1 MYYRTKGSSFLI
13 KVKVPKF
20 TIDLYKMSLGY
31 LAKME
36 AVVHLQGK
44 KKGNCQCASGNVFYC
59 SIIKKVCTFRTVLK
73 HNNCKVHEV
82 KYSEFQL

>member
-44 KKGNCQCASGNVFYC
+44 KKVIVNALAVVFFFC
-59 SIIKKVCTFRTVLK
+59 SIIKNSL
-73 HNNCKVHEV
+73 
-82 KYSEFQL
+82 YI

>member
-20 TIDLYKMSLGY
+20 TIDLYKMSLWY

-44 KKGNCQCASGNVFYC
+44 KKGNCQCASGGVFFFF
-59 SIIKKVCTFRTVLK
+59 VVL
-73 HNNCKVHEV
+73 
-82 KYSEFQL
+82 